1 MMFKINKETVGKMSA
16 EEYISLDDE
25 QREYAVSIMTH
36 MQRRLLKVRLTTHES
51 RRVQKAFQEKR
62 KNYSNL
68 TNTSPVKS
76 EERTEMEIIDEN
88 YVLSG
93 SDPREMSRRIRELG
107 FKRAV
112 QAYYDGDNPK
122 EVLKELSL
130 RDRESNL
137 VSRIK
142 TAPEALK
149 YLRGVGYKAKR

>member
-1 MMFKINKETVGKMSA
+1 MFKINKETVGKMSA

-68 TNTSPVKS
+68 TNTSSVKS
-76 EERTEMEIIDEN
+76 EERTELEIIDEN

-107 FKRAV
+107 FKIAV

>member
-1 MMFKINKETVGKMSA
+1 MFEINKDTVGKMSA

-62 KNYSNL
+62 KNYSNF

-76 EERTEMEIIDEN
+76 EERVEADIIDEN
-88 YVLSG
+88 YVLVG
-93 SDPREMSRRIRELG
+93 NDPREMSRRIRELG
-107 FKRAV
+107 FRRAV
-112 QAYYDGDNPK
+112 QAYYGGDNPK
-122 EVLKELSL
+122 EILKELSL
-130 RDRESNL
+130 RDRDANL

-142 TAPEALK
+142 TVPEAIK
-149 YLRGVGYKAKR
+149 YLRSVGYKK

>member
-1 MMFKINKETVGKMSA
+1 MFKINKETVGKMSA

-68 TNTSPVKS
+68 TNTSSVKS
-76 EERTEMEIIDEN
+76 EERTELEIIDEN